1 MKILITNNTLANLG
15 GSEWVAIELAKT
27 LTSRG
32 HDVVACSSQIG
43 EAGSLLRGM
52 SVLTIPDP
60 LDSPFKPDVI
70 HGQHHLDT
78 MRALCAFP
86 EVPAIYYCHGYVPWV
101 EDPPVHPR
109 ILYYAGMSSSISKRI
124 CLLLALTDEKVRTVP
139 NWVDLGRFRFVR
151 NPAQKPQK
159 ALLYLRGFDRNGWHA
174 SQLCQ
179 AFETMG
185 IKLDL
190 WLPQGDTRAPEV
202 ALPEY
207 DIVLASGRSAI
218 EAMASGCAVLPISP
232 SSCLD
237 LVDLSNFDLFQ
248 SQNFSPKL
256 SGGHFNAQ
264 AIMNAISSYDPAHVA
279 AVTALVRSKWT
290 LEAAIDVLESLYVK
304 AVKEFNEQC
313 SPPSTRHMDELHAL
327 TNYIQSIMPMVRDR
341 ERLLVENHDLQQVIA
356 MKEQTIGALLGSKSM
371 RITRPIRA
379 ISSFLRRLRS
389 SRRNQ
394 VKSLAA

>member
-27 LTSRG
+27 LISRG
-32 HDVVACSSQIG
+32 HEVAACSSQIG

-52 SVLTIPDP
+52 SVPTIPDP
-60 LDSPFKPDVI
+60 LVSPFKPDVI

-86 EVPAIYYCHGYVPWV
+86 DVPAIYHCHGYVPWV
-101 EDPPVHPR
+101 EDPPAHPR
-109 ILYYAGMSSSISKRI
+109 ILHYVGMCSSISSRI
-124 CLLLALTDEKVRTVP
+124 CLLLGLPDQKVTTVP

-179 AFETMG
+179 AFDTMG

-190 WLPQGDTRAPEV
+190 WLPQGDTLAPEV
-202 ALPEY
+202 VLPEY
-207 DIVLASGRSAI
+207 DIVLASGRSAV

-237 LVDLSNFDLFQ
+237 LVDPSNFDLFQ

-264 AIMNAISSYDPAHVA
+264 TIVNVVSSYDPARVA
-279 AVTALVRSKWT
+279 AVTATVRSKCA
-290 LEAAIDVLESLYVK
+290 LDAAVDVLESLYMKTVN
-304 AVKEFNEQC
+304 EFGEQRHI
-313 SPPSTRHMDELHAL
+313 PSARYINELHAL
-327 TNYIQSIMPMVRDR
+327 MNYIQSIMPMVRDR
-341 ERLLVENHDLQQVIA
+341 ERLLVENHDLQQSVA
-356 MKEQTIGALLGSKSM
+356 MKEQTIGALLGCNSM
-371 RITRPIRA
+371 RITRPLRVIGNL
-379 ISSFLRRLRS
+379 LRRLRS
-389 SRRNQ
+389 SKLKP
-394 VKSLAA
+394 VKSSAA

>member
-1 MKILITNNTLANLG
+1 MKILITNNTLAKLG
-15 GSEWVAIELAKT
+15 GSEWVVIELAKA
-27 LTSRG
+27 LISRG

-86 EVPAIYYCHGYVPWV
+86 DVPAIYHCHGYMPWV
-101 EDPPVHPR
+101 EDPPIHPR
-109 ILYYAGMSSSISKRI
+109 IRYYAGMCSSISKRI
-124 CLLLALTDEKVRTVP
+124 CLSLGLTDQKVKTVP

-159 ALLYLRGFDRNGWHA
+159 ALLYLRSFDRNGWHA
-174 SQLCQ
+174 SQLCH
-179 AFETMG
+179 ALETMD

-190 WLPQGDTRAPEV
+190 WLPRGDTLAPEV
-202 ALPEY
+202 VLPEY
-207 DIVLASGRSAI
+207 DIVLASGRSAV

-237 LVDLSNFDLFQ
+237 LVDPSNFDLFQ

-256 SGGHFNAQ
+256 SAGHFNAQ
-264 AIMNAISSYDPAHVA
+264 AIINAISSYDPGRVA
-279 AVTALVRSKWT
+279 AVTATVRSKCA
-290 LEAAIDVLESLYVK
+290 LDAAVDVLESLYMK
-304 AVKEFNEQC
+304 TVKEFSEQC
-313 SPPSTRHMDELHAL
+313 SPPSTGHIDELRAL

-356 MKEQTIGALLGSKSM
+356 MKEQTIGALLGCNSM

-389 SRRNQ
+389 SRLKP
-394 VKSLAA
+394 VKSSVA